1 MKSMLDWIQ
10 PCVSQTEAVAKPK
23 DIIITIGPKE
33 VAGIGYT
40 TPGTSQEGGNERA
53 HRMATTICPM
63 VAFGKNQRNN
73 SLQLHN
79 TVRLFACG
87 ASERVHEYMNYI
99 GLSSLHSTALSA
111 LKTLAVESAE
121 TLKSLMKV
129 KNNPL
134 IAPSICI
141 NNIDIEQH
149 VHQVSVGNLSNIVR
163 GTWGYIHVPN
173 QRLLKT
179 LNASEISLG
188 AYQRSLESIKGM
200 GINPSMFLPTIQEEQ
215 SEINV
220 IKSQISRVLS
230 SLADPKGKVSAYP
243 TKPCEIEL
251 ISHEPPELHMLKL
264 MDALDNSAKGV
275 GQVFESIMKQAGLS
289 VEGFFGRFQP
299 MDGDLGTVKNF
310 NCLRAQQA
318 PSKYPENRLDN
329 MLFQLGASHTLWN
342 VGSSIFTLHFTNCGA
357 WQHLEALGFPAEK
370 AIQKKDFT
378 LMINQMER
386 LFEDNVYH
394 FLR

>member
-1 MKSMLDWIQ
+1 MHPESTRKPTAVIKKVLSTCISLNELPTKLSPKDFFLNYLESTNQDIVYLRRLWAVPAGIPSLMGVARALSKDMRRTPEAKEAWAAFIRNEALDLLLSETPPRGNYP

-73 SLQLHN
+73 YLQLHN

-220 IKSQISRVLS
+220 I
-230 SLADPKGKVSAYP
+230 SLRSPGYSAPLRIPKGKVSA
-243 TKPCEIEL
+243 L
-251 ISHEPPELHMLKL
+251 SH
-264 MDALDNSAKGV
+264 
-275 GQVFESIMKQAGLS
+275 Q
-289 VEGFFGRFQP
+289 
-299 MDGDLGTVKNF
+299 
-310 NCLRAQQA
+310 
-318 PSKYPENRLDN
+318 
-329 MLFQLGASHTLWN
+329 TL
-342 VGSSIFTLHFTNCGA
+342 
-357 WQHLEALGFPAEK
+357 
-370 AIQKKDFT
+370 
-378 LMINQMER
+378 
-386 LFEDNVYH
+386 
-394 FLR
+394 